1 MSVKLTEEM
10 LSALPDARGH
20 FGAFGG
26 RFVSET
32 LMDSLMTLEKEYARL
47 KKDPEFQARFD
58 KELADYVGRPTPLY
72 FAERLSR
79 ETGGAQI
86 WLKREDL
93 CHTGAH
99 KVNNTIGQA
108 LLARDRKSV
117 V

>member
-47 KKDPEFQARFD
+47 KKDPEF
-58 KELADYVGRPTPLY
+58 
-72 FAERLSR
+72 
-79 ETGGAQI
+79 
-86 WLKREDL
+86 
-93 CHTGAH
+93 
-99 KVNNTIGQA
+99 
-108 LLARDRKSV
+108 
-117 V
+117 